1 MQEEESQVREANM
14 ALKILVVEDDP
25 MMLELMC
32 EVLASFEAEVRPMSD
47 SMEAAALAERER
59 FDGIFLDLNMPRLNG
74 FQVAS
79 RARQSAFNRSTP
91 IVIVTGFS
99 DRKIMEQAF
108 AVGGTFFLQKPVDRQ
123 KLAVLFKSARGL
135 MFDNQRH
142 HIRVP
147 LELEVT
153 CEAGVKVV
161 KAKSVNISEGGI
173 LIDVAGLGPLKTTVR
188 LSFQLPG
195 RNPSNVMGVIVRF
208 DEKKRHTGIQ
218 FTTITPIDKQ
228 YLREFIIDYLA

>member
-1 MQEEESQVREANM
+1 M
-14 ALKILVVEDDP
+14 ALKVLVVEDDP
-25 MMLELMC
+25 MMLDLMC
-32 EVLASFEAEVRPMSD
+32 EVVASFEAEVKPMND
-47 SMEAAALAERER
+47 SLAAATLVERER
-59 FDGIFLDLNMPRLNG
+59 FDGIILDLNMPRLNG

-79 RARQSAFNRSTP
+79 RARQSPFNRSTP
-91 IVIVTGFS
+91 IVIVTGYS

-123 KLAVLFKSARGL
+123 KLGVLFKSARGL
-135 MFDNQRH
+135 MFDNQRR

-153 CEAGVKVV
+153 CEAGSKIL
-161 KAKSVNISEGGI
+161 KGKSVNISEGGV
-173 LIDVAGLGPLKTTVR
+173 LIEVASLGPPQTTVR

-195 RNPSNVMGVIVRF
+195 RNRSNIMGTIVRV
-208 DEKKRHTGIQ
+208 DEAKLRTGIQ
-218 FTTITPIDKQ
+218 FTTMTPIDKQ